1 MSYESFKYIVF
12 IFGCSTIKYNSFDL
26 CIFVIKMNLLSMK
39 VDFLD
44 VKRVNDSFQPEL
56 SKTVDRVVRS
66 GWYLLGEET
75 KCFEREFSHFIGT
88 KYCVGVGNGLDA
100 LTIVLSVW
108 KSLYNWSD
116 GDEVIVPANTFI
128 ATALA
133 VSKSGLKPI
142 FCDVCEDTALIN
154 ADLLKDCISERTKAV
169 IPVHLY
175 GRVCDMDKILQ
186 VSKVHGLYVLEDAC
200 QAHGAIFHSC
210 NSDSLLCG
218 RCAGNLGHAAAF
230 SFYPGKNLGAL
241 GDGGCVTT
249 NDSLLAEMVRNFS
262 NYGQVCKYVHDFK
275 GVNSRLDEL
284 QAAVLRLKLQR
295 LDEDNDI
302 RRLIAETYYNGINN
316 PLIKL
321 LKMEKDVGSHVYH
334 VFVIRC
340 EDRNRLQKYLNEK
353 GISTLIHY
361 PCCPHRQKAYKEF
374 VGEQYPVAE
383 KLESEVLSI
392 PISPVMLEEE
402 VDFVIDALNTFV

>member
-66 GWYLLGEET
+66 GWYLLGGET
-75 KCFEREFSHFIGT
+75 LSFESDFASYIGID
-88 KYCVGVGNGLDA
+88 YCVGVGNGLDA
-100 LTIVLSVW
+100 LTFVLSAW
-108 KSLYNWSD
+108 KHIYKWEDDDN
-116 GDEVIVPANTFI
+116 VIVPANTFV
-128 ATALA
+128 ATVLA
-133 VSKSGLKPI
+133 VSKAGLQPV
-142 FCDVCEDTALIN
+142 FCDVSDDDALIDVN
-154 ADLLKDCISERTKAV
+154 LLEKCITERTRAIV
-169 IPVHLY
+169 PVHLY
-175 GRVCDMDKILQ
+175 GQVCNMDAINLIAERNKL
-186 VSKVHGLYVLEDAC
+186 KVLEDAC
-200 QAHGAIFHSC
+200 QAHGAIYTGSML
-210 NSDSLLCG
+210 DSPYYG
-218 RCAGNLGHAAAF
+218 GHAGCLGHAAAF

-241 GDGGCVTT
+241 GDGGCVVT
-249 NDSLLAEMVRNFS
+249 NELLLAEYVRS
-262 NYGQVCKYVHDFK
+262 YANYGQSCKYVHEYK
-275 GVNSRLDEL
+275 GVNSRLDEI
-284 QAAVLRLKLQR
+284 QAAVLRLKLRR
-295 LDEDNDI
+295 LDADNSV
-302 RRLIAETYYNGINN
+302 RRSIADKYYSCINN
-316 PLIKL
+316 PSIKL
-321 LKMEKDVGSHVYH
+321 LRRPFNEESHVYH
-334 VFVIRC
+334 LFVVRC

-353 GISTLIHY
+353 GIFTLIHY

>member
-1 MSYESFKYIVF
+1 
-12 IFGCSTIKYNSFDL
+12 
-26 CIFVIKMNLLSMK
+26 
-39 VDFLD
+39 
-44 VKRVNDSFQPEL
+44 
-56 SKTVDRVVRS
+56 
-66 GWYLLGEET
+66 
-75 KCFEREFSHFIGT
+75 
-88 KYCVGVGNGLDA
+88 
-100 LTIVLSVW
+100 
-108 KSLYNWSD
+108 
-116 GDEVIVPANTFI
+116 
-128 ATALA
+128 
-133 VSKSGLKPI
+133 
-142 FCDVCEDTALIN
+142 
-154 ADLLKDCISERTKAV
+154 
-169 IPVHLY
+169 
-175 GRVCDMDKILQ
+175 
-186 VSKVHGLYVLEDAC
+186 
-200 QAHGAIFHSC
+200 
-210 NSDSLLCG
+210 
-218 RCAGNLGHAAAF
+218 
-230 SFYPGKNLGAL
+230 
-241 GDGGCVTT
+241 
-249 NDSLLAEMVRNFS
+249 MVRNFS